1 MLAIWHSW
9 ARPFVGII
17 LPMFF
22 ALSGFLVAGSLERN
36 KSPISFFGL
45 RIIRLAPALLV
56 EITLSAIIL
65 GPIFTTFSI
74 QAYFSDPLFYSY
86 FLNVVGYIHY
96 TLPGVFTQNPVPSIV
111 NSQLWTIPFE
121 LKCYIML
128 AGIAGIGIFGRK
140 NLLLAFMVVA
150 QIAAAAYVIIFTPP
164 PPPMMRGTLLV
175 GCFLAGLTMFKFR
188 DRLPWNGNL
197 AVLSAIATTVL
208 LSIPYGD
215 YFIFVPSAYL
225 TVYLGSCNPA
235 RNAFLLGGDYWY
247 GMYLYGYPLQQA
259 FTALGSWTHHWWLN
273 MIVVYPISFA
283 FAAFSWWCIEKPAQN
298 LKKPLMKL
306 ESLALAFPAFH
317 WYSQT
322 IFVTNRSR

>member
-164 PPPMMRGTLLV
+164 PPPMMRGNSSCRMLPGRPDHVQIPRSPALEWKSRCSECDCNHCPAFDSIWGLFYFRPIRLSYGIPRFMQSCPECISSGRGLLV
-175 GCFLAGLTMFKFR
+175 RDVSLWLPAATSIHRFGFLDASLVVKHDRGLSDLFRFRSVFMVVHRKAGSK
-188 DRLPWNGNL
+188 
-197 AVLSAIATTVL
+197 S
-208 LSIPYGD
+208 
-215 YFIFVPSAYL
+215 
-225 TVYLGSCNPA
+225 
-235 RNAFLLGGDYWY
+235 
-247 GMYLYGYPLQQA
+247 
-259 FTALGSWTHHWWLN
+259 
-273 MIVVYPISFA
+273 
-283 FAAFSWWCIEKPAQN
+283 
-298 LKKPLMKL
+298 
-306 ESLALAFPAFH
+306 
-317 WYSQT
+317 
-322 IFVTNRSR
+322 